1 MSKKYDTFT
10 PNQSQKEA
18 ILTQSGP
25 VLIVAGA
32 GSGKTMV
39 LTHRIS
45 HLIEWGVKSDSIL
58 AITFT
63 NKAADEM
70 KNRVFSL
77 LREKQGFS
85 SPWIGTFHSFCVFIL
100 RSSGGAIGINKNFS
114 ILDEEDSLS
123 VIKEIM
129 KEFSLDPKKFEPR
142 KIRNIISRR
151 KNEMQNPKSDFGEP
165 LKSDFGRMLFEIWR
179 KYEERLLKMKALDF
193 DDLLLK
199 TVVLSTSIRT
209 FSVIGRKNLNMSML
223 TNIRIRI

>member
-1 MSKKYDTFT
+1 MPKKYDAFT
-10 PNQSQKEA
+10 PNQSQEDA

-45 HLIEWGVKSDSIL
+45 HLIEKGVKSDSIL

-70 KNRVFSL
+70 KNRVFL
-77 LREKQGFS
+77 MLGERRGFL

-100 RSSGGAIGINKNFS
+100 RNSGKVIGINGNFS

-123 VIKEIM
+123 VLKEII
-129 KEFSLDPKKFEPR
+129 KEFSLDPKKFEPK
-142 KIRNIISRR
+142 KIRNIISRKKNEMESPKSDYDIMSESDFGGILFEILR
-151 KNEMQNPKSDFGEP
+151 KNEERVGE
-165 LKSDFGRMLFEIWR
+165 K
-179 KYEERLLKMKALDF
+179 ERLEFWGLFFEKGGP
-193 DDLLLK
+193 
-199 TVVLSTSIRT
+199 
-209 FSVIGRKNLNMSML
+209 FSKN
-223 TNIRIRI
+223 